1 MSDRPLPRPVSSTDF
16 YLAAILGELQK
27 LNAPP
32 PTGDTGLVDLREP
45 AVEAT
50 PPPTGDTGLV
60 DLREPAV
67 EATPLPEDFPGRDA
81 LIAAGY
87 TVLEMVPRK
96 GKDLTAVSGIGPVTA
111 NQILTWFEVR
121 K

>member
-16 YLAAILGELQK
+16 YLKAVLDELQGLRADLAAK
-27 LNAPP
+27 PEAAP
-32 PTGDTGLVDLREP
+32 DGLI
-45 AVEAT
+45 
-50 PPPTGDTGLV
+50 

-96 GKDLTAVSGIGPVTA
+96 GKDLTAVSNIGPVTA
-111 NQILTWFEVR
+111 NQILTWFEVS

>member
-32 PTGDTGLVDLREP
+32 PTGDTGLVNLREP

-50 PPPTGDTGLV
+50 PLPE

>member
-32 PTGDTGLVDLREP
+32 PTGDTGLVN
-45 AVEAT
+45 
-50 PPPTGDTGLV
+50 
-60 DLREPAV
+60 LREPAV

>member
-50 PPPTGDTGLV
+50 PLPE

>member
-27 LNAPP
+27 LNA
-32 PTGDTGLVDLREP
+32 
-45 AVEAT
+45 

>member
-50 PPPTGDTGLV
+50 P
-60 DLREPAV
+60 
-67 EATPLPEDFPGRDA
+67 LPEDFPGHDA

-96 GKDLTAVSGIGPVTA
+96 GKDLTAVSNIGPVTA
-111 NQILTWFEVR
+111 NQILTWFEVS

>member
-32 PTGDTGLVDLREP
+32 PADDTGLVDLREP
-45 AVEAT
+45 AKQY
-50 PPPTGDTGLV
+50 
-60 DLREPAV
+60 
-67 EATPLPEDFPGRDA
+67 TPLPENFPGRDA
-81 LIAAGY
+81 LLAAGIDA
-87 TVLEMVPRK
+87 LEDVPRK
-96 GKDLTAVSGIGPVTA
+96 GKELTAVSGIGPVTA
-111 NQILTWFEVR
+111 NQILTWFEVN

>member
-1 MSDRPLPRPVSSTDF
+1 MDEKKLPRPVTATDF
-16 YLAAILGELQK
+16 YLKAVLDELQGLRADLAAK
-27 LNAPP
+27 PEAAP
-32 PTGDTGLVDLREP
+32 DGLIDLREAAP
-45 AVEAT
+45 
-50 PPPTGDTGLV
+50 DGLI

-96 GKDLTAVSGIGPVTA
+96 GKDLTAVSNIGPVTA
-111 NQILTWFEVR
+111 NQILTWFEVS